1 MQVQTIASSTLPS
14 VNLSPAEL
22 QGLGLNESDI
32 PQIQD
37 VALRIQGN
45 NPLSVAEFG
54 REIADH
60 TSSYADGLLDQVRNS
75 DLDDAG
81 AKLTQVLTVA
91 QGVNVNALLDTRSR
105 IPVLGPL
112 LDRLNLKRRQVLGE
126 FDTTREQIEKLI
138 DEVSLTQTGLSERNV
153 GLEEMYHAVREEYR
167 LLGVHIAAGKQ
178 RLGELIRESNSLR
191 DEASN
196 DPTRVQ
202 QLSDLDNLISN
213 LDKRIGDL
221 TALQQSA
228 LQTLPTIRLLQNNNQ
243 QLIDKFATIR
253 TVAIPAWKR
262 GFMLAIS
269 LNEQRNSVQLANS
282 IDDATNELL
291 KRNAELLHH
300 NSVETAKAN
309 QRLVIDVETLKTV
322 QDSLIQTVEEV
333 LKLQRAGAETRQK
346 AEREIQGMRLNMQ
359 QRLTHTEDAPR
370 TQKELH

>member
-22 QGLGLNESDI
+22 QGLGLSESDI

-346 AEREIQGMRLNMQ
+346 AEREIHGMRLNMQ
-359 QRLTHTEDAPR
+359 QRLTHTEGAPR
-370 TQKELH
+370 PLKELH

>member
-262 GFMLAIS
+262 G
-269 LNEQRNSVQLANS
+269 
-282 IDDATNELL
+282 
-291 KRNAELLHH
+291 
-300 NSVETAKAN
+300 
-309 QRLVIDVETLKTV
+309 
-322 QDSLIQTVEEV
+322 
-333 LKLQRAGAETRQK
+333 
-346 AEREIQGMRLNMQ
+346 
-359 QRLTHTEDAPR
+359 
-370 TQKELH
+370 

>member
-359 QRLTHTEDAPR
+359 QRLTHTADAPR